1 MKESVLDVLMYL
13 FETYIGDEMEP
24 EPDRN
29 LLRDEL
35 ERAGFNNRTIDH
47 ALEWLDGLGESAED
61 EDAVDTGGED
71 YTPNALRLF
80 NRRETE
86 QLDVEC
92 RGYILYLE
100 QNGILTPLQRE
111 RVMDR
116 LCALRSRHIDIEDI
130 KWVVLMVLFTQP
142 GQEAAYARMEDLVFE
157 DGASVVH

>member
-61 EDAVDTGGED
+61 EDTTTDAEVDPGS
-71 YTPNALRLF
+71 PMRVF
-80 NRRETE
+80 NRREQE
-86 QLDVEC
+86 QLDVDC

-157 DGASVVH
+157 DGAAVVH